1 MKKIIYAIF
10 ALLPFVACTEDVVE
24 SPTTGDI
31 AGSVSDQTTGEPV
44 ATVNVVLNPGGK
56 STVTGN
62 DGSFSYKDLEPGKYS
77 LEINKKG
84 YKSNTKEILVKEG
97 ETSPTHMLIERIPA
111 IVTADKNL
119 LDFGF
124 ENSLNTLSFN
134 IVNSSYED
142 LAWIIEENCDW
153 ITQIKEPKGTLKY
166 GKTETI
172 VVIIDRSKLNSGEN
186 KTVIVVKS
194 SNGNTE
200 VEVRAIGEHLPVLE
214 IHNATNVKAYSAT
227 LHAEITSAGLP
238 EYIERGFVYGTTTN
252 PTLDNC
258 IAKVGVSKNNESKYS
273 CDINQLE
280 LGKTYYAR
288 AYAISKLGTAYSNYS
303 TSFTTHMTLAEVTTQ
318 EATEIDFDA
327 KTATLHGTI
336 VNVGEPSYTEC
347 GFVYDTSPNPTIND
361 NKLVKNGMSGDG
373 AFKMTI
379 STLSNDETFYIRSYA
394 INEAGIAYGNEVVI
408 SPDYVVISSANIM
421 VQRHDMNEPFSPYTE
436 YDYND
441 YCYYYQYEGAKIICE
456 KSRIG
461 GYKDW
466 RLPTIDELV
475 FLYNNQELIGAFS
488 ENESYWSSTIHPQ
501 GYHAYGSEVYEY
513 EVFDFYY
520 GEIEKFDMTVSD
532 SYLIH
537 KPVRA
542 VRTIK

>member
-1 MKKIIYAIF
+1 MKKIIYILL
-10 ALLPFVACTEDVVE
+10 ALLPFMACTEDLME
-24 SPTTGDI
+24 EIKTGDI
-31 AGSVSDQTTGEPV
+31 VGSVSDQTTGEPV
-44 ATVNVVLNPGGK
+44 ATVNVTLNPGGK
-56 STVTGN
+56 STVTGS

-77 LEINKKG
+77 LEINKEG
-84 YKSNTKEILVKEG
+84 YKPNTKEILVKEG

-119 LDFGF
+119 LDFGY

-142 LAWIIEENCDW
+142 LAWTIEENCDW
-153 ITQIKEPKGTLKY
+153 ITQIKEPRGTLKY

-172 VVIIDRSKLNSGEN
+172 VVIIDRNKLNSGEN

-227 LHAEITSAGLP
+227 LHAEITSVGLP
-238 EYIERGFVYGTTTN
+238 EYIERGFVYGTTTD

-258 IAKVGVSKNNESKYS
+258 IAKIGISKNKESEFS
-273 CDINQLE
+273 CNINQLE

-288 AYAISKLGTAYSNYS
+288 AYAISGLGTAYSNYS
-303 TSFTTHMTLAEVTTQ
+303 TSFTTHVTLAEVTTQ

-361 NKLVKNGMSGDG
+361 NKLVKDGMSEDG
-373 AFKMTI
+373 AFKITI
-379 STLSNDETFYIRSYA
+379 NALSNDATFYIRSYA
-394 INEAGIAYGNEVVI
+394 INEAGISYGNEIVI

-436 YDYND
+436 YDWND

-461 GYKDW
+461 DYKDW
-466 RLPTIDELV
+466 RLPTIDELE
-475 FLYNNQELIGAFS
+475 FLYNNQELIGSFS
-488 ENESYWSSTIHPQ
+488 NNECYWSSTIHPQ
-501 GYHAYGSEVYEY
+501 GYYEYGLEVYEY

-520 GEIEKFDMTVSD
+520 GKIKKHTLNQNGLDLTYFA
-532 SYLIH
+532 
-537 KPVRA
+537 VRA